1 MVKRSEMRSPAQQP
15 VVVVSGLPRSGTSL
29 AMRMIEAGGLPVL
42 TDNVRRADV
51 DNPGGYY
58 EFEPVKRTRQDSRWL
73 AEARGKA
80 VKMVY
85 RLLYDLP
92 PDYSYQLILM
102 QRSMAE
108 VLASQQKM
116 LQRLGTADPKVGLEQ
131 MGRLLRRELNECE
144 AWLAKQPNFSIL
156 PVSYNK
162 LVADPAPIADEINR
176 FLGGSLTVSTM
187 LEVVDPTLYRNRQPQ
202 PS

>member
-1 MVKRSEMRSPAQQP
+1 MVKPSGSGPPAEQP
-15 VVVVSGLPRSGTSL
+15 VIVVSGLPRSGTSL
-29 AMRMIEAGGLPVL
+29 AMRMLEAGGLPVL
-42 TDNVRRADV
+42 TDNVRAADV

-58 EFEPVKRTRQDSRWL
+58 EFEPVKRTGKDGRWL
-73 AEARGKA
+73 TEARGKA

-92 PDYSYQLILM
+92 SDYSYQLIFM

-116 LQRLGTADPKVGLEQ
+116 LQRLGTADPRVGLEQ
-131 MGRLLRRELNECE
+131 MGRLLRRELNQCE

-162 LVADPAPIADEINR
+162 LLADPAPIADEINR
-176 FLGGSLTVSTM
+176 FLGGGLIVGAM
-187 LEVVDPTLYRNRQPQ
+187 LAVVDPALYRNRQPQ